1 MSSLSGVIGNISQ
14 ANYAAGNTFQDAFT
28 RFRREIGQKAVALD
42 FGWMAEV
49 GVAAENKHYAKIQE
63 RNPGMAQVA
72 QAEFHAILEMYCGLS
87 APGPSDPFAESNIDS
102 DPHQVIV
109 GLMTPAQLQAQEV
122 EPPSWLISRGIFNS
136 LPQSATDAAPSGH
149 NLLTGDMDLQ
159 VEFQQA
165 ESAAAAIGVVTE
177 GLTQKLARALGMAV
191 GEVDLQRPLALLGVD
206 SLLAVEL
213 RHWVRRFFTVEISA
227 LDITSAASVEH
238 LAALVIERVTAPQ
251 KWIV

>member
-1 MSSLSGVIGNISQ
+1 
-14 ANYAAGNTFQDAFT
+14 
-28 RFRREIGQKAVALD
+28 
-42 FGWMAEV
+42 MAEV

-87 APGPSDPFAESNIDS
+87 SPGPSDLFAESNIDS